1 MKIRYKE
8 FTKVLESTVLDSLRA
23 EVNHE
28 THMKVLIS
36 VCVNSSL
43 EVSMRTFV
51 GRVTYEVTKQ

>member
-8 FTKVLESTVLDSLRA
+8 FTKVLESTLLNSLRV

-28 THMKVLIS
+28 THMKVLRS

-43 EVSMRTFV
+43 EALMRTSV
-51 GRVTYEVTKQ
+51 SLATYESTKK

>member
-1 MKIRYKE
+1 MKIRYNE
-8 FTKVLESTVLDSLRA
+8 FTKVLESAFFNSLRA

-28 THMKVLIS
+28 THMKVLRS

-43 EVSMRTFV
+43 EVSMRAFV